1 MKSKLE
7 ECSKESKGNDS
18 TVREVKE
25 ILIQRVK

>member
-25 ILIQRVK
+25 ILIQKG

>member
-1 MKSKLE
+1 MKRKLE

-25 ILIQRVK
+25 ILIQKG